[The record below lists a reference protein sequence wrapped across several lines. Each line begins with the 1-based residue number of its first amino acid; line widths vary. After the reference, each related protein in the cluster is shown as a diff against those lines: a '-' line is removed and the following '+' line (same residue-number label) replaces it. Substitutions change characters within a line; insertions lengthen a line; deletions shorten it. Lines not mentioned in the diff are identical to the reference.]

1 MMKKAII
8 HYVLDFILFVGCLVS
23 ILRGTGDWYDYWA
36 VYGLMFIALFDV
48 YSWVWKHRKEK
59 TGKKNANNEKQ
70 LPDRH

>member
-8 HYVLDFILFVGCLVS
+8 HYILDFILFVGCLVS

-59 TGKKNANNEKQ
+59 TCKQNEN
-70 LPDRH
+70 D